1 MQEDYEPE
9 SEEEKALW
17 DKLADN
23 GCGPDFEYEL
33 TYDARDYE
41 NSKTEQGERQTYNGN
56 YVRTGSIFI
65 GTYNGDFYYDKAP
78 TYEDVLEFLGEDH
91 LTEEGAERFI
101 EDDKKKDSEFVEFLT
116 DKYEDEA
123 VEKFYEDLEDG
134 EYDDQ
139 MDWEEDW
146 PEPDYDD

>member
-1 MQEDYEPE
+1 MVQISSKRHY
-9 SEEEKALW
+9 SELS
-17 DKLADN
+17 N
-23 GCGPDFEYEL
+23 
-33 TYDARDYE
+33 
-41 NSKTEQGERQTYNGN
+41 
-56 YVRTGSIFI
+56 
-65 GTYNGDFYYDKAP
+65 
-78 TYEDVLEFLGEDH
+78 EFLGEDH

-146 PEPDYDD
+146 P